1 MNLLELLGLKG
12 RGDAGRE
19 DTSSE
24 TVRAVVQRLERLE
37 PDQARRIAS
46 FAYILG
52 RVAHVD
58 LEISREE
65 TTAMEQAVR
74 TLGGLTE
81 AEAVVVVEIAK
92 SHNRLFGSTDNY
104 VVTRDFAASASREER
119 MTLLECMFAV
129 SAADSDVS
137 GDEEGEIRR
146 IATELGLER
155 GDFLEARLRY
165 REYIGLLQSRPGSSE
180 PGDAKG

>member
-1 MNLLELLGLKG
+1 MNLWELLGLKG

-81 AEAVVVVEIAK
+81 AEAVVVGPLRPEVRHPPAAELRHPVEQ
-92 SHNRLFGSTDNY
+92 D
-104 VVTRDFAASASREER
+104 AS
-119 MTLLECMFAV
+119 L
-129 SAADSDVS
+129 
-137 GDEEGEIRR
+137 
-146 IATELGLER
+146 
-155 GDFLEARLRY
+155 
-165 REYIGLLQSRPGSSE
+165 
-180 PGDAKG
+180 

>member
-1 MNLLELLGLKG
+1 MNLWELLGLKS
-12 RGDAGRE
+12 REAPGRE
-19 DTSSE
+19 DRSADS
-24 TVRAVVQRLERLE
+24 VRAVVERLERLD
-37 PDQARRIAS
+37 PDHARQIAS

-58 LEISREE
+58 LEISHEE
-65 TTAMEQAVR
+65 TAAMERAVR

-104 VVTRDFAASASREER
+104 VVTRDFAASATREER
-119 MTLLECMFAV
+119 MALLECMFAV
-129 SAADSDVS
+129 SASDADVT

-165 REYIGLLQSRPGSSE
+165 REYIGVLKSGPGSGE
-180 PGDAKG
+180 PGTAKG